1 MWLVTSFFANYSE
14 ALAHPD
20 IDVTCPA
27 DTAFL
32 SQVDLDRLDWGQLRG
47 GAWKHSVQTALKQI
61 SLEDYYKLCVQRF
74 PQAFASVGVYEA
86 GGQFCLGQPPCT
98 RTNHLCCQ
106 VSFDILHMHS
116 PMSSVSPC
124 SYTKL

>member
-1 MWLVTSFFANYSE
+1 MQRLELQWILFAGAMWLVTSFFANYSE

-32 SQVDLDRLDWGQLRG
+32 TQVDLNRLDWGQLCG
-47 GAWKHSVQTALKQI
+47 AAWKHSVQTALKQI

-74 PQAFASVGVYEA
+74 PQALASVGVYEA
-86 GGQFCLGQPPCT
+86 GGPASYKT
-98 RTNHLCCQ
+98 A
-106 VSFDILHMHS
+106 
-116 PMSSVSPC
+116 SSS
-124 SYTKL
+124 SA